1 MVVWSIF
8 AQLVIGAATIVAAF
22 RVGTRN
28 ARVAELVGT
37 RNAEET
43 ANATLQR
50 ETAAR
55 REEFWKRLTFAL
67 TATANENPAEARLGF
82 SLLAELAKSDLA
94 SPEDRAL
101 ARAASHAVLQ
111 QLDPPSNQADSGSDD
126 QVSDDDEELR

>member
-1 MVVWSIF
+1 MVVWSVL
-8 AQLVIGAATIVAAF
+8 AQLVIGAATIAVAF

-37 RNAEET
+37 RNAEEA

-67 TATANENPAEARLGF
+67 TATANENPADARIGF
-82 SLLAELAKSDLA
+82 TLLAALIKSDLA
-94 SPEDRAL
+94 TAEDVAL
-101 ARAASHAVLQ
+101 AESVSRTILQ
-111 QLDPPSNQADSGSDD
+111 QLDPPPGQADTEGDQRGGS
-126 QVSDDDEELR
+126 

>member
-1 MVVWSIF
+1 MVVWSVL
-8 AQLVIGAATIVAAF
+8 AQLVIGAATIAVAF

-37 RNAEET
+37 RNAEEA

-67 TATANENPAEARLGF
+67 TATAYENPADARIGF
-82 SLLAELAKSDLA
+82 TLLAALIKSDLA
-94 SPEDRAL
+94 TAEDVAL
-101 ARAASHAVLQ
+101 AESVSRTILQ
-111 QLDPPSNQADSGSDD
+111 QLDPPPDQADTEGDQRGGS
-126 QVSDDDEELR
+126 